1 MKRLI
6 INLLVLIAL
15 LSVGVMNFSAV
26 TFAQDEPPAL
36 VDPFATGDDDDDDAP
51 PALTLPDPD
60 PAPAADPDPD
70 PAPAADPD
78 PDPAPA
84 ADPDPAPA
92 ADPDPVDDTPPALTL
107 PAADDGGEEEAAAPP
122 PAPTHGA
129 ANAYSGGTT
138 AKSGPGLIAIGLG
151 SLLGAAAL
159 RRKRK

>member
-60 PAPAADPDPD
+60 PAPAADPDP
-70 PAPAADPD
+70 APAADP
-78 PDPAPA
+78 
-84 ADPDPAPA
+84 
-92 ADPDPVDDTPPALTL
+92 DPDPVDDTPPALTL